1 MSIFRQSKNRK
12 TRGFTLTEIM
22 VGTAIIVAIGIVVGN
37 WFFMQRSYQKRVLA
51 MSDGQQNIRQACWRM
66 QQELQIARTI
76 IAPQLN
82 PDKSLKSDSKIVF
95 KGFNGDIVSYYFV
108 EDSKELRR
116 CVIPNGPGQP
126 IIDATPI
133 GKGLD
138 KVVFTNHHQSNK
150 LVGIFLESKG
160 TFGLESAYLVN
171 D

>member
-1 MSIFRQSKNRK
+1 MFIFRQSNRNK
-12 TRGFTLTEIM
+12 AVGFTLIEIM

-37 WFFMQRSYQKRVLA
+37 WFFMQRSYQKRIVA
-51 MSDGQQNIRQACWRM
+51 MSDGQQNIRQACWKM
-66 QQELQIARTI
+66 LQELQVARTI
-76 IAPQLN
+76 IAPRLN
-82 PDKSLKSDSKIVF
+82 SDKSIKSDSKIVF

-138 KVVFTNHHQSNK
+138 NVVFTNHHQGNK

-160 TFGLESAYLVN
+160 TFGLESAYMVN